1 MRPDERG
8 YPIDTD
14 SDACAASFDVAVRH
28 FFDFRLDAPEHADAA
43 IAADPDC
50 AMAQMLKGFM
60 LAGAQ
65 SRRLRPTMQGHLD
78 AARAKPGG
86 LQGRAAGW
94 AAGLA
99 ALIANDL
106 PAASAAFYDHLSDW
120 PRDLFALKQMQQ
132 QTLFWRGRSLDLRDS
147 MLRVRH
153 AWDESV
159 PGYAQYLGMLAFG
172 YEEAGDYAA
181 AERAGRACVERCP
194 DDIWGVHSVAH
205 VLEMQG
211 RHQDGIDWIHQPAD
225 AWLDRAPLA
234 RHVWWHKALFH
245 WDSGDYAGALDL
257 FDASVY
263 PEETAAYID
272 VQNAASLLWRL
283 EFAGVDVGDRWA
295 AVGRQ
300 AAATLDDQ
308 MLAFTDTHVAMALAK
323 TGRDEELARHRQV
336 LAERADGSGYAA
348 SLAATTTMPLAD
360 AIVAYFAGDYGRA
373 TDGFLASR
381 EDWSRVGG
389 SHAQRDLYA
398 QALVDSAVKAG
409 RRQLAEGLLAERA
422 AMHPASAGLAVW
434 RGQLAA

>member
-1 MRPDERG
+1 MRADERG
-8 YPIDTD
+8 YPIDTE
-14 SDACAASFDVAVRH
+14 SDACAASFDLAIQH
-28 FFDFRLDAPEHADAA
+28 FFEFRLDAPEHADAA
-43 IAADPDC
+43 VAADPDC
-50 AMAQMLKGFM
+50 AMAQMLKGFL

-78 AARAKPGG
+78 AARAKAGG
-86 LQGRAAGW
+86 LEGRAAGW
-94 AAGLA
+94 AAGLD
-99 ALIANDL
+99 ALVANDL
-106 PAASAAFYDHLSDW
+106 PAASAAFYAHLAEW
-120 PRDLFALKQMQQ
+120 PRDLFILKQMQQ

-147 MLRVRH
+147 MLRVGH

-159 PGYAQYLGMLAFG
+159 PGYAHYLGMLAFG

-211 RHQDGIDWIHQPAD
+211 RHRDGVAWIHHAPD
-225 AWLDRAPLA
+225 AWADRAPLA

-245 WDSGDYAGALDL
+245 WDSGDYEGALDL
-257 FDASVY
+257 FDTSVY
-263 PEETAAYID
+263 PEETTAYID

-283 EFAGVDVGDRWA
+283 EFAGVDVGDRWE

-323 TGRDEELARHRQV
+323 TGRGEELARHRQV

-348 SLAATTTMPLAD
+348 SLAASTTMPLAD
-360 AIVAYFAGDYGRA
+360 AIAAYFAGDYDRA
-373 TDGFLASR
+373 TDGFLNSR
-381 EDWSRVGG
+381 EDWPRVGG

-409 RRQLAEGLLAERA
+409 RRPLAEALLAERA
-422 AMHPASAGLAVW
+422 AMHPESAGLAVW